1 MHLHFL
7 EVTPNSLAFLKYNIL
22 GAFALQKSDLAWDEK
37 LLMRFY
43 QKALDYDADSL
54 FFNLAVQVIEM
65 MFLPTI
71 FWKISDVKWQ
81 LIGRE
86 NERNYLEMDFRLES
100 EESVFVMR
108 CTPTV

>member
-7 EVTPNSLAFLKYNIL
+7 EVTQNSLAFLKYNIL

-65 MFLPTI
+65 MFLPKI
-71 FWKISDVKWQ
+71 FCKISDVKWQ
-81 LIGRE
+81 LIGRD
-86 NERNYLEMDFRLES
+86 ERK
-100 EESVFVMR
+100 
-108 CTPTV
+108 

>member
-65 MFLPTI
+65 I
-71 FWKISDVKWQ
+71 FFTDNI
-81 LIGRE
+81 LENIRRE
-86 NERNYLEMDFRLES
+86 MAIDWER
-100 EESVFVMR
+100 
-108 CTPTV
+108 

>member
-7 EVTPNSLAFLKYNIL
+7 EVTPKSLTFLKYNIS

-43 QKALDYDADSL
+43 HKSLDYDADSL

-81 LIGRE
+81 LIGRD
-86 NERNYLEMDFRLES
+86 ERKLEK
-100 EESVFVMR
+100 
-108 CTPTV
+108 